1 MKMYRPHRLCP
12 RDSKPKEPS
21 LYRSLCVSI
30 LCMFL
35 STVMLVGTTMAW
47 FSDSLQTGVY
57 TITSA
62 NFTVTTFFCT
72 DLADGS
78 GTNNWQ
84 RLNPGNTTMFGGG
97 SLSSGSC
104 QTAYLKIVNNSTID
118 LNYTLSIT
126 DETTS
131 GQVSST
137 SPLSLAYKVVDSEA
151 DLKTA
156 FTSSD
161 NASAQS
167 GENTST
173 GTTISFTVPKAT
185 KEGEATTPTIN
196 YVALELSLNDTLTNS
211 TGGEQ
216 IATQYKF
223 GLRLAITQTDPT
235 AQAAEPE
242 SPVIMDVN
250 MDIIGSTPST
260 LDPTA
265 SDPANSSGEV
275 TQQPADGNNSGTN
288 TPETPSGSTTGA
300 EGTTGTSESG
310 TTGTTGTT
318 GTSGTSDTDTS
329 GGNGDA
335 AVTGNGSET

>member
-12 RDSKPKEPS
+12 RNSKPKEPS

-57 TITSA
+57 TISSA
-62 NFTVTTFFCT
+62 DFTVTTFFCT

-131 GQVSST
+131 GEASST
-137 SPLSLAYKVVDSEA
+137 LPLSLAYKLVDNETGLNA
-151 DLKTA
+151 AL
-156 FTSSD
+156 TSSD
-161 NASAQS
+161 EASNS
-167 GENTST
+167 ENTVT
-173 GTTISFTVPKAT
+173 DTTISFTVPKAT
-185 KEGEATTPTIN
+185 TVDGAANPTITF
-196 YVALELSLNDTLTNS
+196 VALKLSLNDTPTNS
-211 TGGEQ
+211 TGGGQ
-216 IATQYKF
+216 PATQYKF
-223 GLRLAITQTDPT
+223 GLRLAITQTNPT

-260 LDPTA
+260 PDTTA
-265 SDPANSSGEV
+265 SDAANSSGEV
-275 TQQPADGNNSGTN
+275 TQQPADENNSGTG
-288 TPETPSGSTTGA
+288 ETNPPSGSTTETENA
-300 EGTTGTSESG
+300 TETPESG
-310 TTGTTGTT
+310 N
-318 GTSGTSDTDTS
+318 
-329 GGNGDA
+329 GGNDVPPA
-335 AVTGNGSET
+335 AESNPTT